1 MTKTRFGDTPGREEA
16 EERNFAITCER
27 AEDERSWCCVL
38 ARSVSSRDE
47 EGDKIGKYECM
58 SFDSSTTELVLD
70 SFDVFKGRGEND
82 LCQVLSLSANAT
94 RVNRELEHTA

>member
-1 MTKTRFGDTPGREEA
+1 MKKQ
-16 EERNFAITCER
+16 RNGIS
-27 AEDERSWCCVL
+27 RSLANEQRMKDLDAVFL

-47 EGDKIGKYECM
+47 EGDKIGTYECM

-94 RVNRELEHTA
+94 RVSRELEHTA